1 MVSAQNFRAGENT
14 ETAPEK
20 KKKKNKALRWHRSS
34 VPPCPSAAVALQLCR
49 DGAAAGRERGVRG
62 SWRGVPSPWQ
72 SLGRVLRAVQ
82 CVCSHVLT
90 SGLPRCVCRVSSG
103 CEPLGTAWAAGLLHC
118 HCCGPGG
125 VCPET
130 ALELQPVNETEPL
143 RPSVLLLLGLCIR
156 WLCVT
161 PCACVC

>member
-20 KKKKNKALRWHRSS
+20 KKRKTKPCGGIGALCLHVRLQLLHCSS
-34 VPPCPSAAVALQLCR
+34 VGTAQQR
-49 DGAAAGRERGVRG
+49 DGSAVCGAHGGG
-62 SWRGVPSPWQ
+62 FPHP
-72 SLGRVLRAVQ
+72 GRVWAACSVQ

-143 RPSVLLLLGLCIR
+143 RPSVLLLLGLCIL

-161 PCACVC
+161 RCACVC